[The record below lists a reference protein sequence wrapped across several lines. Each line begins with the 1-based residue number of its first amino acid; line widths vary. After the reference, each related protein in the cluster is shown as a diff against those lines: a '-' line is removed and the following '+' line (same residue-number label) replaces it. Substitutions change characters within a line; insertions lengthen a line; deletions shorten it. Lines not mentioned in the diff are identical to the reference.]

1 MEWEFNQE
9 KKLKEIEANLQME
22 REQCQKIGKEL
33 LELNANSLK
42 VSNKVWWKYD
52 YWFIAHTSLECKS
65 DLWSNEHYLTSDKN
79 NVWKKFRPVTELNSW
94 PLWYQCSALVYWAN
108 KPMGS
113 RSLCLFVINQWNDE
127 WMTVYHF
134 NEMQIKK
141 WM

>member
-9 KKLKEIEANLQME
+9 KNLKEIEANLQME

-42 VSNKVWWKYD
+42 VSNKVWWKYN
-52 YWFIAHTSLECKS
+52 YRFIAHTSLECKS
-65 DLWSNEHYLTSDKN
+65 DLWSNEHCLTSDKN
-79 NVWKKFRPVTELNSW
+79 NVWKKFRPVPELNSW
-94 PLWYQCSALVYWAN
+94 PLGYQCSALVYWAN

-134 NEMQIKK
+134 NEMPIKK